1 MAFLS
6 FGEVINCELAVDRS
20 GRSLGEAEVEF
31 AHKSA
36 AVQAVQQLDGEL
48 ADGKWDVCDLD
59 HGDKVARLIGY
70 DFLGRV
76 LRLSLRDKLTTSK
89 PARGLFE
96 QSVRSM
102 LTPVKSER

>member
-6 FGEVINCELAVDRS
+6 FGEVINCELAVDHS

-31 AHKSA
+31 AQKSA

-48 ADGKWDVCDLD
+48 ADGKWMSVTLIMKSRWRDSLD
-59 HGDKVARLIGY
+59 TIII
-70 DFLGRV
+70 GRV
-76 LRLSLRDKLTTSK
+76 LRLSLRDKLTASK